1 VTEPISDALVFFGA
15 TGDLAYKQI
24 FPSLQRLA
32 KRDKLKGPVIGVA
45 KSGWTL
51 DDLKKRAKDSVEQ
64 HGGLDPAGFEKLM
77 ARLCY
82 VDGDYSD
89 TATFCEVR
97 KELGAAQH
105 PIHYLAIPPSLFGEV
120 LEQLKKSG
128 CGDGA
133 RVVIEK
139 PFGHDLESA
148 MALNQIVHNVFDEKD
163 VFRIDHY
170 LGKNAVQNLIF
181 FRFNNS
187 FLEPIWN
194 RQYVESVQITMAES
208 FGIQG
213 RGAFYDETGAIRDVL
228 QNHLMQ
234 LLSNVAMEPPIG
246 SGAESLRDE
255 RTKVLKGVRCLE
267 PSKVVRGQFDGYLK
281 EPGVKPNSQV
291 ETFVALKVCIDSW
304 RWKDVPF
311 FIRTGKSLP
320 VTATEV
326 VARLR
331 RHPDIFSAELCTVP
345 RQPGYDDWAGG
356 ACAPAGRNPSRHSG
370 GDGGHAARQPGRH
383 TALRGAAGR
392 RYRWKPGALCACGLR
407 GRGVAHPGSVVEKP
421 AAGSHLRAWHV
432 GTGGSG
438 EAGRAGRRLAESL
451 QLRRSGARRHG
462 RTRRRTPRPT
472 GNCNHRGD
480 LLHRLLRR

>member
-1 VTEPISDALVFFGA
+1 VTQPVSDALVFFGA

-51 DDLKKRAKDSVEQ
+51 DDLKERARKSVES
-64 HGGLDPAGFEKLM
+64 HGGLDPEGFDKLM
-77 ARLCY
+77 ARLKY
-82 VDGDYSD
+82 VDGDYADCS
-89 TATFCEVR
+89 TFQQVR
-97 KELGAAQH
+97 KELGPAQH
-105 PIHYLAIPPSLFGEV
+105 PLHYLAIPPSLFGEV
-120 LEQLKKSG
+120 LEQLKQSG
-128 CGDGA
+128 CANGA

-148 MALNQIVHNVFDEKD
+148 IALNQIVHQTFDEKD

-181 FRFNNS
+181 FRFSNS

-208 FGIQG
+208 FGVQG

-246 SGAESLRDE
+246 AGAEALRDE
-255 RTKVLKGVRCLE
+255 RTKVLKGVQCLE
-267 PSKVVRGQFDGYLK
+267 PHEVVRGQFEGYRN

-291 ETFVALKVCIDSW
+291 ETYVALKVCINSW

-311 FIRTGKSLP
+311 FIRAGKSLP

-331 RHPDIFSAELCTVP
+331 RQPEIFSRDPLPANYVRFRVSPDMTIGVGVHVRLPGEIPRGTPVEMMATQHAKSDDILPYEELLADAIAGNQARFARVDYVEEAWRILDPLLKNLPPVQMYKPGTWGPADAEKLA
-345 RQPGYDDWAGG
+345 QK
-356 ACAPAGRNPSRHSG
+356 
-370 GDGGHAARQPGRH
+370 DGGW
-383 TALRGAAGR
+383 LN
-392 RYRWKPGALCACGLR
+392 
-407 GRGVAHPGSVVEKP
+407 
-421 AAGSHLRAWHV
+421 
-432 GTGGSG
+432 
-438 EAGRAGRRLAESL
+438 
-451 QLRRSGARRHG
+451 
-462 RTRRRTPRPT
+462 PT
-472 GNCNHRGD
+472 T
-480 LLHRLLRR
+480 

>member
-1 VTEPISDALVFFGA
+1 VAQPVSDALVFFGA

-51 DDLKKRAKDSVEQ
+51 DDLKKRARESVET
-64 HGGLDPAGFEKLM
+64 HGGLDPEGFDKLL

-89 TATFCEVR
+89 IATFQQVR
-97 KELGAAQH
+97 RQLGAAQH
-105 PIHYLAIPPSLFGEV
+105 PIHYLAIPPKLFGEV
-120 LEQLKKSG
+120 LEMLKQSG
-128 CGDGA
+128 SADGA

-139 PFGHDLESA
+139 PFGHDLDSA
-148 MALNQIVHNVFDEKD
+148 VALNHIVHNVFDESD

-194 RQYVESVQITMAES
+194 RQYIESVQITMAEK
-208 FGIQG
+208 FGVQG
-213 RGAFYDETGAIRDVL
+213 RGHFYDETGAIRDVL

-246 SGAESLRDE
+246 NWAEALRDE
-255 RTKVLKGVRCLE
+255 RTKVLKGLQCLE
-267 PSKVVRGQFDGYLK
+267 PAEVVRGQFEGYLN
-281 EPGVKPNSQV
+281 EAGVNPNSQV
-291 ETFVALKVCIDSW
+291 ETYFALKVCINSW

-311 FIRTGKSLP
+311 YIRSGKSLP

-331 RHPDIFSAELCTVP
+331 RHPDIFSRDPLPANYVRFRVNPEMTIGVGAHVRLPGETPRGTPVEMMATQPAKAEDILPYEELLGEAIAGNQARFARVDYVEEAWRILDPLLKNMPPVQTYK
-345 RQPGYDDWAGG
+345 PGTWGPAAADKLTDDVGG
-356 ACAPAGRNPSRHSG
+356 WLNPS
-370 GDGGHAARQPGRH
+370 A
-383 TALRGAAGR
+383 
-392 RYRWKPGALCACGLR
+392 
-407 GRGVAHPGSVVEKP
+407 
-421 AAGSHLRAWHV
+421 
-432 GTGGSG
+432 
-438 EAGRAGRRLAESL
+438 
-451 QLRRSGARRHG
+451 
-462 RTRRRTPRPT
+462 
-472 GNCNHRGD
+472 
-480 LLHRLLRR
+480 

>member
-32 KRDKLKGPVIGVA
+32 KRDKLKGPVLGVA

-51 DDLKKRAKDSVEQ
+51 DDLKKRARDSVEK
-64 HGGLDPAGFEKLM
+64 HGGLDPEGFEKLM

-82 VDGDYSD
+82 VDGDYAD
-89 TATFCEVR
+89 IATFRQVR
-97 KELGAAQH
+97 KELGDAKH
-105 PIHYLAIPPSLFGEV
+105 PLHYMAIPPSLFGK
-120 LEQLKKSG
+120 LNGQLKESG
-128 CGDGA
+128 CADGA

-139 PFGHDLESA
+139 PFGRDLESA
-148 MALNQIVHNVFDEKD
+148 IKLNEIVHSVFDEKD

-194 RQYVESVQITMAES
+194 RQYIESVQITMAES
-208 FGIQG
+208 FGVQG

-234 LLSNVAMEPPIG
+234 LLSNIAMEPPIG
-246 SGAESLRDE
+246 SWAEALRDE
-255 RTKVLKGVRCLE
+255 RTKVLRGVQCLE
-267 PSKVVRGQFDGYLK
+267 PSEVVRGQFNGYLK

-291 ETFVALKVCIDSW
+291 ETYVALKVCINSW

-311 FIRTGKSLP
+311 YIRAGKSLP

-331 RHPDIFSAELCTVP
+331 RHPDIFSRDPLPPNYVRFRVSPDMTIGLGAHVRVPGEIPRGTPVEMMATQHANPEDILPYEELLADAIVGNQSRFARADYVEDAWRILDPLLENLPPVHVYEPGTWGPAEAEKLAEP
-345 RQPGYDDWAGG
+345 DGG
-356 ACAPAGRNPSRHSG
+356 WLNPS
-370 GDGGHAARQPGRH
+370 
-383 TALRGAAGR
+383 
-392 RYRWKPGALCACGLR
+392 
-407 GRGVAHPGSVVEKP
+407 
-421 AAGSHLRAWHV
+421 
-432 GTGGSG
+432 
-438 EAGRAGRRLAESL
+438 
-451 QLRRSGARRHG
+451 
-462 RTRRRTPRPT
+462 
-472 GNCNHRGD
+472 
-480 LLHRLLRR
+480 

>member
-1 VTEPISDALVFFGA
+1 MEPVSDALVFFGA

-51 DDLKKRAKDSVEQ
+51 DDLKKRARESLET
-64 HGGLDPAGFEKLM
+64 HGGVDPEGFDKLM
-77 ARLCY
+77 ALLRY
-82 VDGDYSD
+82 VDGDYGD
-89 TATFCEVR
+89 IATFRQVR
-97 KELGAAQH
+97 KELGTAQH
-105 PIHYLAIPPSLFGEV
+105 PLHYLAIPPSLFGEV
-120 LEQLKKSG
+120 LEQLKQSG
-128 CGDGA
+128 CADGA

-148 MALNQIVHNVFDEKD
+148 MKLNAIVRKVFEEKD

-194 RQYVESVQITMAES
+194 RHYVESVQITMAEG

-246 SGAESLRDE
+246 SGAEALRDE
-255 RTKVLKGVRCLE
+255 RTKVLKGVQCLE
-267 PSKVVRGQFDGYLK
+267 PKEVVRGQFEGYLQ

-291 ETFVALKVCIDSW
+291 ETYVALKVCINSW

-331 RHPDIFSAELCTVP
+331 RHPDVFLRDPLPPNYVRFRVSPDMTIGLSAHVRVPGETPRGVPVEMIATQHATPEDILPYEELLADAIAGNQMRFARVDYVEEAWRILDPLLKNLPPVQTYK
-345 RQPGYDDWAGG
+345 PGTWGPESA
-356 ACAPAGRNPSRHSG
+356 AKMMEN
-370 GDGGHAARQPGRH
+370 DGGW
-383 TALRGAAGR
+383 LN
-392 RYRWKPGALCACGLR
+392 
-407 GRGVAHPGSVVEKP
+407 
-421 AAGSHLRAWHV
+421 
-432 GTGGSG
+432 
-438 EAGRAGRRLAESL
+438 
-451 QLRRSGARRHG
+451 
-462 RTRRRTPRPT
+462 PT
-472 GNCNHRGD
+472 S
-480 LLHRLLRR
+480 

>member
-1 VTEPISDALVFFGA
+1 MTEPISDALVFFGA

-51 DDLKKRAKDSVEQ
+51 DDLKKRARESVET
-64 HGGLDPAGFEKLM
+64 HGGLDPEGFDKLM

-89 TATFCEVR
+89 IATFRQVR
-97 KELGAAQH
+97 KELGPAKH

-120 LEQLKKSG
+120 LEQLKQSG
-128 CGDGA
+128 CADGA

-139 PFGHDLESA
+139 PFGHDLDSA
-148 MALNQIVHNVFDEKD
+148 MALNQIVRNVFDEKD

-194 RQYVESVQITMAES
+194 RHYVESVQITMAES
-208 FGIQG
+208 FGVQG

-234 LLSNVAMEPPIG
+234 LLSNVAMEPPVG
-246 SGAESLRDE
+246 AGAEALRDE
-255 RTKVLKGVRCLE
+255 RTKVLKGVQCLE
-267 PSKVVRGQFDGYLK
+267 PNEVVRGQFDGYLQ
-281 EPGVKPNSQV
+281 EPGVKPKSQV
-291 ETFVALKVCIDSW
+291 ETYVALKVCINSW

-311 FIRTGKSLP
+311 YIRTGKSLP

-331 RHPDIFSAELCTVP
+331 RHPDIFSRDPLPPNYVRFRVSPDMTIGLGAHVRLPGEVSRGTPVEMVATQHATPEDILPYEELLADAIAGNQARFARVDYVEEAWRILDPLLKNLPPVKTYKPGSWGPVEADKLAEA
-345 RQPGYDDWAGG
+345 DGG
-356 ACAPAGRNPSRHSG
+356 WLNPS
-370 GDGGHAARQPGRH
+370 
-383 TALRGAAGR
+383 
-392 RYRWKPGALCACGLR
+392 
-407 GRGVAHPGSVVEKP
+407 
-421 AAGSHLRAWHV
+421 
-432 GTGGSG
+432 
-438 EAGRAGRRLAESL
+438 
-451 QLRRSGARRHG
+451 
-462 RTRRRTPRPT
+462 
-472 GNCNHRGD
+472 N
-480 LLHRLLRR
+480 

>member
-1 VTEPISDALVFFGA
+1 VTEPVSDALVFFGA

-32 KRDKLKGPVIGVA
+32 KRGKLKGPVIGVA

-51 DDLKKRAKDSVEQ
+51 DDLKERARKSLET
-64 HGGLDPAGFEKLM
+64 HGGIDAEGFDKLM
-77 ARLCY
+77 ALLRY
-82 VDGDYSD
+82 VDGDYAD
-89 TATFCEVR
+89 IATFQQVR

-120 LEQLKKSG
+120 LKQLKQSG
-128 CGDGA
+128 CADGA

-208 FGIQG
+208 FGVQG
-213 RGAFYDETGAIRDVL
+213 RGAFYDSTGAIRDVL

-246 SGAESLRDE
+246 PRAEELRDE
-255 RTKVLKGVRCLE
+255 RTKVLRGVQCLV
-267 PSKVVRGQFDGYLK
+267 PSEVVRGQFDGYLK

-291 ETFVALKVCIDSW
+291 ETYVALKVCINSW

-311 FIRTGKSLP
+311 YIRAGKSLHT
-320 VTATEV
+320 TATEV

-331 RHPDIFSAELCTVP
+331 RHPDVFSRDPLPPNYVRFRVSPDMTIGLGAHVRLPGEIPRGTPVEMMATQHANPEDILPYEELLADAIAGNQARFARVDYVEEAWRILDPLLKNLPPVHMYKPGSWGPVEAEKLA
-345 RQPGYDDWAGG
+345 QPDGG
-356 ACAPAGRNPSRHSG
+356 WLNPSS
-370 GDGGHAARQPGRH
+370 
-383 TALRGAAGR
+383 
-392 RYRWKPGALCACGLR
+392 
-407 GRGVAHPGSVVEKP
+407 
-421 AAGSHLRAWHV
+421 
-432 GTGGSG
+432 
-438 EAGRAGRRLAESL
+438 
-451 QLRRSGARRHG
+451 
-462 RTRRRTPRPT
+462 
-472 GNCNHRGD
+472 
-480 LLHRLLRR
+480 

>member
-1 VTEPISDALVFFGA
+1 MQPVSDALVFFGA

-51 DDLKKRAKDSVEQ
+51 NDLKDRARKSLET
-64 HGGLDPAGFEKLM
+64 HGGIDPDSFDKLM
-77 ARLCY
+77 ARLRY
-82 VDGDYSD
+82 VDGDYGD
-89 TATFCEVR
+89 IATFQQVR
-97 KELGAAQH
+97 RELGAAQH

-120 LEQLKKSG
+120 LEQLKQSG
-128 CGDGA
+128 SAQGA

-139 PFGHDLESA
+139 PFGHDLDSA
-148 MALNQIVHNVFDEKD
+148 MALNQIVHNVFDEQD

-246 SGAESLRDE
+246 SYAEALRDE
-255 RTKVLKGVRCLE
+255 RTKVLKGVQCLE
-267 PSKVVRGQFDGYLK
+267 PSEVVRGQFDGYLK
-281 EPGVKPNSQV
+281 EPGVKPNSQT
-291 ETFVALKVCIDSW
+291 ETYVALKVCINSW

-311 FIRTGKSLP
+311 YIRTGKSLD

-331 RHPDIFSAELCTVP
+331 RHPDVFSRDPLPPNYVRFRVSPDMTIGLGAHVRLPGEISRGTPVEMVATQHATPEDILPYEELLADAIAGNQARFARVDYVEEAWRILDPLLKNLPPVRMYKPGTWGPVEAEKLAEA
-345 RQPGYDDWAGG
+345 DGG
-356 ACAPAGRNPSRHSG
+356 WLNPSG
-370 GDGGHAARQPGRH
+370 
-383 TALRGAAGR
+383 
-392 RYRWKPGALCACGLR
+392 
-407 GRGVAHPGSVVEKP
+407 
-421 AAGSHLRAWHV
+421 
-432 GTGGSG
+432 
-438 EAGRAGRRLAESL
+438 
-451 QLRRSGARRHG
+451 
-462 RTRRRTPRPT
+462 
-472 GNCNHRGD
+472 
-480 LLHRLLRR
+480 

>member
-1 VTEPISDALVFFGA
+1 MTLPVSDALVFFGA

-51 DDLKKRAKDSVEQ
+51 DDLKERARKSVET
-64 HGGLDPAGFEKLM
+64 HGGLDPEGFDKLL

-89 TATFCEVR
+89 IATFHQVR
-97 KELGAAQH
+97 KELGPAQN

-120 LEQLKKSG
+120 LEQLKQSG
-128 CGDGA
+128 CADGA

-148 MALNQIVHNVFDEKD
+148 MALNQIVHNVFDENN

-194 RQYVESVQITMAES
+194 RHYVESVQITMAEA
-208 FGIQG
+208 FGVQG

-234 LLSNVAMEPPIG
+234 LLSNVAMEPPVG
-246 SGAESLRDE
+246 TGAEAIRDE
-255 RTKVLKGVRCLE
+255 RTKVLKGVQCLE
-267 PSKVVRGQFDGYLK
+267 PVEVVRGQFEGYLN
-281 EPGVKPNSQV
+281 EPGVKSNSQV
-291 ETFVALKVCIDSW
+291 ETYVALKVCINSW

-331 RHPDIFSAELCTVP
+331 RHPDIFSRDPLPPNYVRFRVSPDMTIGLGAHVRMPGEISRGTPVEMMATQHATPEDILPYEELLADAIAGNQMRFARADYVEDAWRILDPLLKKMPPVQVYKPGTWGPESAAQLAEK
-345 RQPGYDDWAGG
+345 
-356 ACAPAGRNPSRHSG
+356 
-370 GDGGHAARQPGRH
+370 DGGW
-383 TALRGAAGR
+383 LN
-392 RYRWKPGALCACGLR
+392 
-407 GRGVAHPGSVVEKP
+407 
-421 AAGSHLRAWHV
+421 
-432 GTGGSG
+432 
-438 EAGRAGRRLAESL
+438 
-451 QLRRSGARRHG
+451 
-462 RTRRRTPRPT
+462 PT
-472 GNCNHRGD
+472 S
-480 LLHRLLRR
+480 

>member
-1 VTEPISDALVFFGA
+1 VTQPVSDALVFFGA

-51 DDLKKRAKDSVEQ
+51 DDLKKRARDSVEQ
-64 HGGLDPAGFEKLM
+64 HGGLDPEGFDKLIKLL
-77 ARLCY
+77 RY
-82 VDGDYSD
+82 VDGDYAD
-89 TATFCEVR
+89 ITTFQQVR
-97 KELGAAQH
+97 AQCGGARH
-105 PIHYLAIPPSLFGEV
+105 PIHYLAIPPSLFGKV
-120 LEQLKKSG
+120 LEQLKQSG
-128 CGDGA
+128 CADGA

-139 PFGHDLESA
+139 PFGHDLDSA
-148 MALNQIVHNVFDEKD
+148 VALNQIVHQTFDEND

-181 FRFNNS
+181 FRFSNS
-187 FLEPIWN
+187 FIEPIWN
-194 RQYVESVQITMAES
+194 RHYVESVQITMAEG

-246 SGAESLRDE
+246 SGAEALRDE
-255 RTKVLKGVRCLE
+255 RTKVLKGVQCME
-267 PSKVVRGQFDGYLK
+267 PSTVVRGQFDGYLQ

-291 ETFVALKVCIDSW
+291 ETYVALKLCINSW

-311 FIRTGKSLP
+311 YIRTGKSLP

-331 RHPDIFSAELCTVP
+331 RPPQIFSRDPLPPNYVRFRVSPDMSIGIGANVRLPGEVP
-345 RQPGYDDWAGG
+345 RGVPVEMLATQHTKPEDILPYEELLADAIVGNQARFARVDYVEEAWRILDPLLKNMPPVHTYKPGTWGPVEAEKL
-356 ACAPAGRNPSRHSG
+356 AE
-370 GDGGHAARQPGRH
+370 GDGGWLNP
-383 TALRGAAGR
+383 
-392 RYRWKPGALCACGLR
+392 
-407 GRGVAHPGSVVEKP
+407 S
-421 AAGSHLRAWHV
+421 S
-432 GTGGSG
+432 
-438 EAGRAGRRLAESL
+438 
-451 QLRRSGARRHG
+451 
-462 RTRRRTPRPT
+462 
-472 GNCNHRGD
+472 
-480 LLHRLLRR
+480 

>member
-1 VTEPISDALVFFGA
+1 MEPVSDALVFFGA

-51 DDLKKRAKDSVEQ
+51 DDLKKRARESLET
-64 HGGLDPAGFEKLM
+64 HGGVDPEGFDKLM
-77 ARLCY
+77 ALLRY
-82 VDGDYSD
+82 VDGDYGD
-89 TATFCEVR
+89 IATFRQVR
-97 KELGAAQH
+97 KELGTAQH
-105 PIHYLAIPPSLFGEV
+105 PLHYLAIPPSLFGEV
-120 LEQLKKSG
+120 LEQLKQSG
-128 CGDGA
+128 CADGA

-148 MALNQIVHNVFDEKD
+148 IELNRIVHNVFDENS

-194 RQYVESVQITMAES
+194 RHYVESVQITMAEG

-246 SGAESLRDE
+246 SGAEALRDE
-255 RTKVLKGVRCLE
+255 RTKVLKGVQCLE
-267 PSKVVRGQFDGYLK
+267 PKEVVRGQFEGYLQ
-281 EPGVKPNSQV
+281 EPGVKRNSQV
-291 ETFVALKVCIDSW
+291 ETYVALKVCINSW

-331 RHPDIFSAELCTVP
+331 RHPDVFLRDPLPPNYVRFRVSPDMTIGLSAHVRMPGETPRGAPVEMIATQHATPEDILPYEELLADAIAGNQMRFARVDYVEEAWRILDPLLKNLPPVQTYK
-345 RQPGYDDWAGG
+345 PGTWGPDSA
-356 ACAPAGRNPSRHSG
+356 AKLMEN
-370 GDGGHAARQPGRH
+370 DGGW
-383 TALRGAAGR
+383 LN
-392 RYRWKPGALCACGLR
+392 
-407 GRGVAHPGSVVEKP
+407 
-421 AAGSHLRAWHV
+421 
-432 GTGGSG
+432 
-438 EAGRAGRRLAESL
+438 
-451 QLRRSGARRHG
+451 
-462 RTRRRTPRPT
+462 PT
-472 GNCNHRGD
+472 S
-480 LLHRLLRR
+480 

>member
-1 VTEPISDALVFFGA
+1 MEPVSDALVFFGA

-51 DDLKKRAKDSVEQ
+51 DDLKKRARESLET
-64 HGGLDPAGFEKLM
+64 HGGVDPEGFDKLM
-77 ARLCY
+77 ARLRY
-82 VDGDYSD
+82 VDGDYGD
-89 TATFCEVR
+89 IATFLQVR

-105 PIHYLAIPPSLFGEV
+105 PLHYLAIPPSLFGEV
-120 LEQLKKSG
+120 LEQLKQSG
-128 CGDGA
+128 CADGA

-148 MALNQIVHNVFDEKD
+148 MKLNAIVRKVFEEKD

-194 RQYVESVQITMAES
+194 RHYVESVQITMAEG

-246 SGAESLRDE
+246 SGAEALRDE
-255 RTKVLKGVRCLE
+255 RTKVLRGVQCLE
-267 PSKVVRGQFDGYLK
+267 PKEVVRGQFEGYLQ

-291 ETFVALKVCIDSW
+291 ETYVALKVCINSW

-331 RHPDIFSAELCTVP
+331 RHPDIFSRDPLPPNYVRFRVSPDMTIGLGAHVRMPGEISRGTPVEMMATQHATPEDILPYEELLADAIAGNQARFARVDYVEEAWRILDPLLKNLPPVQMYKPGTWGPENAAKLAEK
-345 RQPGYDDWAGG
+345 
-356 ACAPAGRNPSRHSG
+356 
-370 GDGGHAARQPGRH
+370 DGGW
-383 TALRGAAGR
+383 LN
-392 RYRWKPGALCACGLR
+392 
-407 GRGVAHPGSVVEKP
+407 
-421 AAGSHLRAWHV
+421 
-432 GTGGSG
+432 
-438 EAGRAGRRLAESL
+438 
-451 QLRRSGARRHG
+451 
-462 RTRRRTPRPT
+462 PT
-472 GNCNHRGD
+472 S
-480 LLHRLLRR
+480 

>member
-1 VTEPISDALVFFGA
+1 VTLPVSDALVFFGA

-51 DDLKKRAKDSVEQ
+51 DDLKERARKSVET
-64 HGGLDPAGFEKLM
+64 HGGLDPEGFDKLL

-89 TATFCEVR
+89 IATFQQVR
-97 KELGAAQH
+97 KELGPAQH

-120 LEQLKKSG
+120 LEQLKQSG
-128 CGDGA
+128 CADGA

-148 MALNQIVHNVFDEKD
+148 MALNQIVHNVFDENN

-194 RQYVESVQITMAES
+194 RHYVESVQITMAES
-208 FGIQG
+208 FGVQG
-213 RGAFYDETGAIRDVL
+213 RGAFYDETGTIRDVL

-234 LLSNVAMEPPIG
+234 LLSNVAMEPPVG
-246 SGAESLRDE
+246 AGAEALRDE
-255 RTKVLKGVRCLE
+255 RTKVLKGVQCLE
-267 PSKVVRGQFDGYLK
+267 PAEVVRGQFEGYRN

-291 ETFVALKVCIDSW
+291 ETYVALKVCINSW

-311 FIRTGKSLP
+311 YIRSGKSLP

-331 RHPDIFSAELCTVP
+331 RHPDIFSRDPLPPNYVRFRVSPDMTIGLGAHVRLPGEISRGTPVEMMATQHATPEDILPYEELLADAIAGNQQRFARVDYVEEAWRILDPLLKNLPPVQMYKPGTWGPESAAKLAEE
-345 RQPGYDDWAGG
+345 
-356 ACAPAGRNPSRHSG
+356 
-370 GDGGHAARQPGRH
+370 DGGWLNP
-383 TALRGAAGR
+383 
-392 RYRWKPGALCACGLR
+392 
-407 GRGVAHPGSVVEKP
+407 
-421 AAGSHLRAWHV
+421 
-432 GTGGSG
+432 
-438 EAGRAGRRLAESL
+438 
-451 QLRRSGARRHG
+451 
-462 RTRRRTPRPT
+462 TP
-472 GNCNHRGD
+472 
-480 LLHRLLRR
+480 

>member
-1 VTEPISDALVFFGA
+1 MEPVSDALVFFGA

-51 DDLKKRAKDSVEQ
+51 DDLKKRARESLET
-64 HGGLDPAGFEKLM
+64 HGGVDPEGFDKLM
-77 ARLCY
+77 ALLRY
-82 VDGDYSD
+82 VDGDYGD
-89 TATFCEVR
+89 IATFRQVR
-97 KELGAAQH
+97 KELGTAQH
-105 PIHYLAIPPSLFGEV
+105 PLHYLAIPPSLFGEV
-120 LEQLKKSG
+120 LEQLKQSG
-128 CGDGA
+128 CADGA

-148 MALNQIVHNVFDEKD
+148 IELNRIVHNVFDENS

-194 RQYVESVQITMAES
+194 RHYVESVQITMAEG

-246 SGAESLRDE
+246 SGAEALRDE
-255 RTKVLKGVRCLE
+255 RTKVLKGVQCLE
-267 PSKVVRGQFDGYLK
+267 PKEVVRGQFEGYLQ

-291 ETFVALKVCIDSW
+291 ETYVALKVCINSW

-331 RHPDIFSAELCTVP
+331 RHPDVFLRDPLPPNYVRFRVSPDMTIGLSAHVRMPGETPRGAPVEMIATQHATPEDILPYEELLADAIAGNQMRFARVDYVEEAWRILDPLLKNLPPVQTYK
-345 RQPGYDDWAGG
+345 PGTWGPESA
-356 ACAPAGRNPSRHSG
+356 AKMMEN
-370 GDGGHAARQPGRH
+370 DGGW
-383 TALRGAAGR
+383 LN
-392 RYRWKPGALCACGLR
+392 
-407 GRGVAHPGSVVEKP
+407 
-421 AAGSHLRAWHV
+421 
-432 GTGGSG
+432 
-438 EAGRAGRRLAESL
+438 
-451 QLRRSGARRHG
+451 
-462 RTRRRTPRPT
+462 PT
-472 GNCNHRGD
+472 S
-480 LLHRLLRR
+480 

>member
-1 VTEPISDALVFFGA
+1 MEPVSDALVFFGA

-51 DDLKKRAKDSVEQ
+51 DDLKKRARESLET
-64 HGGLDPAGFEKLM
+64 HGGVDPEGFDKLM
-77 ARLCY
+77 ALLRY
-82 VDGDYSD
+82 VDGDYGD
-89 TATFCEVR
+89 IATFRQVR
-97 KELGAAQH
+97 KELETAQH
-105 PIHYLAIPPSLFGEV
+105 PLHYLAIPPSLFGEV
-120 LEQLKKSG
+120 LEQLKQSG
-128 CGDGA
+128 CADGA

-148 MALNQIVHNVFDEKD
+148 MKLNAIVRKVFEEKD

-194 RQYVESVQITMAES
+194 RHYVESVQITMAEG

-246 SGAESLRDE
+246 SGAEALRDE
-255 RTKVLKGVRCLE
+255 RTKVLKGVQCLE
-267 PSKVVRGQFDGYLK
+267 PKEVVRGQFEGYLQ

-291 ETFVALKVCIDSW
+291 ETYVALKVCINSW

-331 RHPDIFSAELCTVP
+331 RHPDVFLRDPLPPNYVRFRVSPDMTIGLSAHVRMPGETPRGVPVEMIATQHATPEDILPYEELLADAIAGNQMRFARVDYVEEAWRILDPLLKNLPPVQTYK
-345 RQPGYDDWAGG
+345 PGTWGPESA
-356 ACAPAGRNPSRHSG
+356 AKMMEN
-370 GDGGHAARQPGRH
+370 DGGW
-383 TALRGAAGR
+383 LN
-392 RYRWKPGALCACGLR
+392 
-407 GRGVAHPGSVVEKP
+407 
-421 AAGSHLRAWHV
+421 
-432 GTGGSG
+432 
-438 EAGRAGRRLAESL
+438 
-451 QLRRSGARRHG
+451 
-462 RTRRRTPRPT
+462 PT
-472 GNCNHRGD
+472 S
-480 LLHRLLRR
+480 